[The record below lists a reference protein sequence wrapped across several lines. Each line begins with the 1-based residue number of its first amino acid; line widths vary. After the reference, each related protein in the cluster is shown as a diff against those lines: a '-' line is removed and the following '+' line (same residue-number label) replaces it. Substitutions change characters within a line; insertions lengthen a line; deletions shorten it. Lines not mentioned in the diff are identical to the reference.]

1 MEIIGTIVA
10 REGTVAQVMILRTS
24 ACGHDC
30 ETCGACAGKEHILLA
45 ADEVG
50 YPIGT
55 KVAVEVADEA
65 PLGLAFVVY
74 ILPLLLCGG
83 LCLASYLLW
92 QSGWWGVIPGVT
104 IWAGLLYYMNRKKK
118 RSDVDG
124 RVIRREK

>member
-1 MEIIGTIVA
+1 MEIIGTIVG
-10 REGTVAQVMILRTS
+10 REGNVAQVMILRTS

-83 LCLASYLLW
+83 FCVASFLLG
-92 QSGWWGVIPGVT
+92 QSGWWGLIPGVT
-104 IWAGLLYYMNRKKK
+104 IWAVLLYYMNRKKK
-118 RSDVDG
+118 RSGVDG
-124 RVIRREK
+124 RVVRREK

>member
-1 MEIIGTIVA
+1 MEIIGTIVG
-10 REGTVAQVMILRTS
+10 REGNVAQVMILRTS

-45 ADEVG
+45 TDEVG

-55 KVAVEVADEA
+55 KVVVEVADGA

-83 LCLASYLLW
+83 FCLASFLLW
-92 QSGWWGVIPGVT
+92 QTGWWGLIPAVT
-104 IWAGLLYYMNRKKK
+104 VWAILLYYMNRKKS
-118 RSDVDG
+118 RHGVDG
-124 RVIRREK
+124 RVIRHKK

>member
-10 REGTVAQVMILRTS
+10 REGNVAQVMILRTS

-45 ADEVG
+45 ADEAG

-55 KVAVEVADEA
+55 KVAVEVADRA
-65 PLGLAFVVY
+65 PLELAFVVY

-83 LCLASYLLW
+83 FCLASFLLW
-92 QSGWWGVIPGVT
+92 QTGWWGLIPGVT
-104 IWAGLLYYMNRKKK
+104 VWMVLLYYMNRKKK
-118 RSDVDG
+118 QNGVDG
-124 RVIRREK
+124 RVIRQEQ